1 MAERAFDVVVLG
13 AGAAGEVCAGRVANG
28 GLEVA
33 VVEGHLL
40 GGECSYYACMPSK
53 SLLRPAELLA
63 EVKRVPGA
71 AESAAGDLDVASALA
86 RRDEVIHDL
95 DDSSHVGWLEER
107 EIALFRGV
115 GRLDGERL
123 VRVGEDTLTARRA
136 VVVATGSSPAMPPID
151 GLAEADP
158 WGNREAT
165 TAKSAPASLVVLGG
179 GFVGVEL
186 AQAWRT
192 LGSDVTLIEAEDRIL
207 SPEEP
212 FASEQVADG
221 LREIG
226 VEVRTG
232 AKASAIRVE
241 DGLVRVELEDD
252 GSAIGERL
260 LVAVGRKPNT
270 GEIGLDAA
278 GVEAGER
285 GYLEVDDQLRVI
297 TRDGQAH
304 RASSEWLYAVGDVN
318 GRALLTHMGKYQARI
333 AGDHILGK
341 DVAAT
346 ADRRAVPRVVFTEP
360 QVAAVGLTFA
370 TARERGF
377 NARAVD
383 VPTAGNAGASFTGR
397 NAPGTSRLV
406 VDEDRRVLVGATFV
420 GPETAEFV
428 HAATIAVV
436 GEVPLERLWHAVP
449 SFPTRTEVW
458 LDLMEDYGL

>member
-1 MAERAFDVVVLG
+1 
-13 AGAAGEVCAGRVANG
+13 
-28 GLEVA
+28 
-33 VVEGHLL
+33 
-40 GGECSYYACMPSK
+40 
-53 SLLRPAELLA
+53 
-63 EVKRVPGA
+63 
-71 AESAAGDLDVASALA
+71 
-86 RRDEVIHDL
+86 
-95 DDSSHVGWLEER
+95 
-107 EIALFRGV
+107 
-115 GRLDGERL
+115 
-123 VRVGEDTLTARRA
+123 VGEDTLTARRA

-297 TRDGQAH
+297 TRDVQAH

>member
-1 MAERAFDVVVLG
+1 MAEREFDVVVLG
-13 AGAAGEVCAGRVANG
+13 AGPAGEVCAGRVAAG

-33 VVEGHLL
+33 IVECRLG

-53 SLLRPAELLA
+53 SLLRPAELLT
-63 EVKRVPGA
+63 EVGRVPGA
-71 AESAAGDLDVASALA
+71 AQAATGRLDVAAALA
-86 RRDEVIHDL
+86 RRDEVVHDL
-95 DDSSHVGWLEER
+95 DDEVQLPWLEKR
-107 EIALFRGV
+107 GIALFRGE
-115 GRLDGERL
+115 GRLDGERRL
-123 VRVGEDTLTARRA
+123 RVGDDTLVARRA
-136 VVVATGSSPAMPPID
+136 IVVATGSSPAMPPID
-151 GLAEADP
+151 GLAEAKP

-165 TAKSAPASLVVLGG
+165 TAKRAPRSLVVLGG

-192 LGSDVTLIEAEDRIL
+192 LGSEVSLIEAVDRVL
-207 SPEEP
+207 APEEP

-232 AKASAIRVE
+232 ARASAVRAE
-241 DGLVRVELEDD
+241 DGEIEVELEGGD
-252 GSAIGERL
+252 SVSGEEL
-260 LVAVGRKPNT
+260 LVAVGRRPNT
-270 GEIGLDAA
+270 TDIGLDSV
-278 GVEAGER
+278 GMEPG
-285 GYLEVDDQLRVI
+285 GYLEVDDQMRV
-297 TRDGQAH
+297 DG
-304 RASSEWLYAVGDVN
+304 SDWLYAIGDAN
-318 GRALLTHMGKYQARI
+318 GRVLLTHMGKYQARV

-346 ADRRAVPRVVFTEP
+346 EDRRAVPRVVFTEP
-360 QVAAVGLTFA
+360 QVAAVGRTLA
-370 TARERGF
+370 AAQEAGI

-397 NAPGTSRLV
+397 NAPGTTRLV
-406 VDEDRRVLVGATFV
+406 VDEDRGVLVGATFV

-449 SFPTRTEVW
+449 SFPTRSEVW
-458 LDLMEDYGL
+458 LYLLEAYGL